1 MKEKFYITTTIP
13 YVNDQLHIGNTLE
26 FIQADVLAR
35 YARAQGKEGFFLTGA
50 DEHGIKIARTA
61 AAKGLTPQKFVDQNS
76 RAAKNLKKPLNL
88 SWDDFI
94 RTTDKKRHWPGV
106 FKIWGELKNSGD
118 IYKKTYRGMY
128 CSGCEAFLTDKDLIG
143 GQCAIHKKEPEL
155 VEEENYFFRL
165 SIYSKT
171 LKDRIESGEFK
182 IFPQERANEI
192 LTLIENGLEDVSFSR
207 PKEKLSWGIPVP
219 GDDSQIIYVWADAL
233 TNYISALGYGRD
245 DKNFQKWWPADVQV
259 LGKDVSRFHTA
270 IWPAMLLSAKLP
282 LPQKMFIHGHISIN
296 GQKISKSLGNVIYP
310 QDLVKQYSTD
320 AVRHYFLS
328 EISPFGD
335 GDFSLGRFKER
346 YNADLAKGLGNFF
359 SRVTTVARRFGKIK
373 NNFSL
378 TELFIEQKIK
388 TIQKNVD
395 RHLGE
400 FRFNNALS
408 EIWSLISLGDQYIN
422 GQKPW
427 DESESEVKREKALFN
442 LLMILNA
449 VAVLLAPFL
458 PETSKKI
465 TSSISLK
472 GKMAKIKKISNL
484 FPRLE

>member
-1 MKEKFYITTTIP
+1 M
-13 YVNDQLHIGNTLE
+13 
-26 FIQADVLAR
+26 
-35 YARAQGKEGFFLTGA
+35 
-50 DEHGIKIARTA
+50 
-61 AAKGLTPQKFVDQNS
+61 
-76 RAAKNLKKPLNL
+76 
-88 SWDDFI
+88 
-94 RTTDKKRHWPGV
+94 
-106 FKIWGELKNSGD
+106 
-118 IYKKTYRGMY
+118 
-128 CSGCEAFLTDKDLIG
+128 
-143 GQCAIHKKEPEL
+143 
-155 VEEENYFFRL
+155 
-165 SIYSKT
+165 
-171 LKDRIESGEFK
+171 
-182 IFPQERANEI
+182 
-192 LTLIENGLEDVSFSR
+192 
-207 PKEKLSWGIPVP
+207 
-219 GDDSQIIYVWADAL
+219 
-233 TNYISALGYGRD
+233 
-245 DKNFQKWWPADVQV
+245 
-259 LGKDVSRFHTA
+259 
-270 IWPAMLLSAKLP
+270 
-282 LPQKMFIHGHISIN
+282 
-296 GQKISKSLGNVIYP
+296 
-310 QDLVKQYSTD
+310 
-320 AVRHYFLS
+320 S